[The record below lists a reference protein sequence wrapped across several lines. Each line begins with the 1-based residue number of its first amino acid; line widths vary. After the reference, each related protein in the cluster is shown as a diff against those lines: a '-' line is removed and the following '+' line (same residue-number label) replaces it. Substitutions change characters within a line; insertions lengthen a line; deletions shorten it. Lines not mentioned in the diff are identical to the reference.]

1 MEPFLWAWI
10 LAAPLA
16 IAVIER
22 MSIGR
27 TQTAHR

>member
-16 IAVIER
+16 IAIFEVI
-22 MSIGR
+22 STGR
-27 TQTAHR
+27 AQHNPR